1 MIVDLSTQETDAILT
16 RGLCFFCRS
25 HQTDKAIKTGL
36 YLETERKN
44 YGSSK
49 EVGFRAI
56 DIEIPVCSSCVEVHN
71 LAKKKGDGISWKVM
85 LALAGVGAVLGYFL
99 SNSNKIAAAIFSAL
113 GCFALGVFIG
123 DYVRNQVSDSI
134 CEKNGV
140 FPRNHLYFDNHPML
154 EEAVGQGWSTYK
166 PRA

>member
-16 RGLCFFCRS
+16 RGLCFFCRK

-44 YGSSK
+44 YGSRK
-49 EVGFRAI
+49 EVGFRAV

-71 LAKKKGDGISWKVM
+71 LAQKKGDGIFWKVI
-85 LALAGVGAVLGYFL
+85 LAIAGVGAVLGYL
-99 SNSNKIAAAIFSAL
+99 LAGSNKIAASIFTAL
-113 GCFALGVFIG
+113 GCFALGVFLG
-123 DYVRNQVSDSI
+123 DYIRKQVSDSI

-140 FPRNHLYFDNHPML
+140 FPRHHSYFDKHPMV
-154 EEAVGQGWSTYK
+154 EEAVGQGWSTLK
-166 PRA
+166 PSA